1 MGKVQQHLLGA
12 IAILLIVVA
21 LVALWM
27 GATQPLFAIM
37 LRVGFGLLAIWLALP
52 QLLGGQ
58 WKGSLLVAVILV
70 GLVVL
75 LASRPR
81 LVPVIGAILLLA
93 GAVQLG
99 LRYVSRMLGSKPQRR
114 SRS

>member
-1 MGKVQQHLLGA
+1 MGKVQRHLLGA
-12 IAILLIVVA
+12 IAVMLICTAVA
-21 LVALWM
+21 ALWM

-52 QLLGGQ
+52 QLLGGE
-58 WKGSLLVAVILV
+58 WKGSLLVAVILL

-81 LVPVIGAILLLA
+81 MVPVIGGILLLA

-99 LRYVSRMLGSKPQRR
+99 LRYASRMLGGNPQRR
-114 SRS
+114 SRR